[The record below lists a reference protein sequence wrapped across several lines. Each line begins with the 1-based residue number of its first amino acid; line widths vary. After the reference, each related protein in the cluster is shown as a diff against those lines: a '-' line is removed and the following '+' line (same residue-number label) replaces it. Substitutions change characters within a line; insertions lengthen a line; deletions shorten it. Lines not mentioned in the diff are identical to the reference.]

1 MAEVRKFSLVY
12 DPAEDRLAWDLEA
25 VDGATARLWLT
36 QRLCRGLA
44 EALLKM
50 VPVAATPPEAPPQRR
65 AAVQSW
71 EQAAAMAQFGKVAG
85 VTPQPR
91 SLTGLV
97 SAVHIRPVGERLDL
111 TFDFGEGEQRTLGV
125 DPPALRQLL
134 GVMRRLYAGA
144 GWPMDVW
151 PSWTAETPGAPPA
164 DAVN

>member
-1 MAEVRKFSLVY
+1 MAEVHKFSLVY

-25 VDGATARLWLT
+25 MDGATARLWLT
-36 QRLCRGLA
+36 QRLCRGLV

-50 VPVAATPPEAPPQRR
+50 VPVAAPPEAPPQRQ

-71 EQAAAMAQFGKVAG
+71 EQAAAMAEFGKVAG
-85 VTPQPR
+85 VTPQPQ
-91 SLTGLV
+91 SVTGLV
-97 SAVHIRPVGERLDL
+97 RAVHIRPVGERLDL
-111 TFDFGEGEQRTLGV
+111 TFDFGAGEHRTLGV
-125 DPPALRQLL
+125 APPALRQLL

-151 PSWTAETPGAPPA
+151 PAWTAETPGAPPA